1 MTRTWMEYTSL
12 MPARDLSLVLVICI
26 VWAGNFTAGAIGMQH
41 FSPFLFMVLR
51 FTILLL
57 ILLPF
62 IRRPPPGQWL
72 RLIAVCLL
80 MGGLHFSLMFWALAR
95 ASDVSTV
102 AVVQQTYIPM
112 AVILAMFL
120 MREIVGWKTL
130 AAVFLA
136 FVGVLIIGFDPLVL
150 KQTDVLVITLISALF
165 QALGSIY
172 QRGIRGVGVLS
183 FQAWTA
189 IIALPVLLGA
199 TLLTE
204 QGQFEIIMSARWESW
219 ASVVYSAVMASLVG
233 HGLFFYLIQRH
244 PVASVMPY
252 LQLTPVLA
260 VVFGVLIWGDRPGP
274 ALLMGGMLVI
284 TGILFITIRARQKV
298 EHGTAS
304 ATKD

>member
-1 MTRTWMEYTSL
+1 MS
-12 MPARDLSLVLVICI
+12 ARDLSLVLVICV

-51 FTILLL
+51 FTTLLL

-62 IRRPPPGQWL
+62 IRRPPSGQWL

-120 MREIVGWKTL
+120 MREKVGWKTL

-150 KQTDVLVITLISALF
+150 QQTDVLLITLTSALS

-172 QRGIRGVGVLS
+172 QRGIRGLGVLS

-189 IIALPVLLGA
+189 VIALPVLLAA

-204 QGQFEIIMSARWESW
+204 QGQIEIIRSAQWQSW
-219 ASVVYSAVMASLVG
+219 ASVAYSALMASLVG
-233 HGLFFYLIQRH
+233 HGLFFYLVQRH
-244 PVASVMPY
+244 PVSSVMPY

-274 ALLMGGMLVI
+274 GLLMGGMLVV
-284 TGILFITIRARQKV
+284 TGVLFITIRARQKADQ
-298 EHGTAS
+298 GTR
-304 ATKD
+304 